1 MPPQNHKLPLM
12 YPNIRGFV
20 VLCVMQI
27 NSCCI
32 LHFIRKIFS
41 LTTHQFVIFTNTASL
56 ITECINVKTNQIHC
70 TATSAWC
77 EWKIQ
82 AVCVS
87 HEFAAHP
94 GSDIAWL
101 QNLSSNS
108 VENFP
113 FSLGLHKWL
122 SVWRTKW
129 KIYKSPMSS
138 LTPSHRIFLRCPF
151 GLVPLTSITFL
162 GLVYRPIKH
171 MSSE

>member
-12 YPNIRGFV
+12 YQNIRGFV

-41 LTTHQFVIFTNTASL
+41 LTIHQFVIFTNTASL

-70 TATSAWC
+70 TATSTWC

-94 GSDIAWL
+94 GSDTAWL

-122 SVWRTKW
+122 SVWRKKMENLQESYVLFDT
-129 KIYKSPMSS
+129 IPPYLPQMS
-138 LTPSHRIFLRCPF
+138 LWF
-151 GLVPLTSITFL
+151 GSFDFHHISGTRV
-162 GLVYRPIKH
+162 
-171 MSSE
+171 